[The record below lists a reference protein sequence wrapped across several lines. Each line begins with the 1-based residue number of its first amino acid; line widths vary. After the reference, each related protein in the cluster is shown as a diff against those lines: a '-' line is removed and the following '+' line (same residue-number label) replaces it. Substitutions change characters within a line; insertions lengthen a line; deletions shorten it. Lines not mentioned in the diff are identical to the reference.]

1 MNFVAHVLFIV
12 EGKDGI
18 WTRAWRK
25 STCRIS
31 SPVPYQAG
39 PPFQD
44 AEKGIWTLTPEGAHA
59 PEACVSAV
67 PPPPHSSII
76 LFLKEMPRKNSMFL
90 FIEPIEEKE
99 RGWENPAF
107 SFFIY
112 S

>member
-1 MNFVAHVLFIV
+1 MAYLH
-12 EGKDGI
+12 
-18 WTRAWRK
+18 RK
-25 STCRIS
+25 ERTGFEPAR
-31 SPVPYQAG
+31 
-39 PPFQD
+39 
-44 AEKGIWTLTPEGAHA
+44 
-59 PEACVSAV
+59 EACVSAV

>member
-1 MNFVAHVLFIV
+1 
-12 EGKDGI
+12 
-18 WTRAWRK
+18 
-25 STCRIS
+25 
-31 SPVPYQAG
+31 
-39 PPFQD
+39 
-44 AEKGIWTLTPEGAHA
+44 
-59 PEACVSAV
+59 VSAV